1 MGPDPNAVT
10 FAATLALGA
19 VLAVMPASAGAH
31 GSAAKGKTTSAA
43 AAGDAKP
50 FDDYASAVCTDF
62 GCIVDFSKR
71 PNKERAVQ
79 WINCVIVTD
88 GGIAYL
94 ASVLS
99 DFGES
104 KNKGGFSTVS
114 RATAG
119 TKEFAVFQYTNPLTI
134 PAGNQ
139 LLVGIET
146 DGTSSSGHCTLGGT
160 IR

>member
-1 MGPDPNAVT
+1 MRPDLNTVA

-19 VLAVMPASAGAH
+19 VLAVMPACAGTS
-31 GSAAKGKTTSAA
+31 GTAKGKTTGAA
-43 AAGDAKP
+43 AAGDPKP
-50 FDDYASAVCTDF
+50 FDDYASAVCVDF
-62 GCIVDFSKR
+62 TCIVDFGKR
-71 PNKERAVQ
+71 PNKERAVH
-79 WINCVIVTD
+79 WINCVITTE

-94 ASVLS
+94 ASAIA

-104 KNKGGFSTVS
+104 KNKGGFSAVS

-139 LLVGIET
+139 LLVGVQT
-146 DGTSSSGHCTLGGT
+146 TGTSGTGHCTLGGT